1 MLEITTQIYLAN
13 FVPLIVALAK
23 LTYIIVPAVEDS
35 RCGLC
40 PVSLLD
46 QSTGDHVEKGE
57 GGGLGN
63 TGTEAPQ
70 MKGCLALLFL
80 VFDGYTICKLKKTC
94 LMYEKWVDE
103 RWCPANGK
111 FVRRRGRQGAKFS
124 NDDAE
129 RRNEKCVVQILS
141 FPRAGTLKIYIFM

>member
-1 MLEITTQIYLAN
+1 MLEITTQIDLAI

-40 PVSLLD
+40 PVSFLD

-57 GGGLGN
+57 GAWQHRHRS
-63 TGTEAPQ
+63 TQ

>member
-40 PVSLLD
+40 PVSFLD

-57 GGGLGN
+57 GGGAWQHRHRS
-63 TGTEAPQ
+63 TP
-70 MKGCLALLFL
+70 
-80 VFDGYTICKLKKTC
+80 
-94 LMYEKWVDE
+94 DE
-103 RWCPANGK
+103 RLPCPA
-111 FVRRRGRQGAKFS
+111 FSRVRWLHYL
-124 NDDAE
+124 
-129 RRNEKCVVQILS
+129 QIKKNL
-141 FPRAGTLKIYIFM
+141 PHV